1 MKQPATRP
9 GTRPRH
15 LDDATRQIESRLLRG
30 SCYGTAMTRFPP
42 LTAAIA
48 TLALPLALA
57 ACSSAGQFP
66 SLAMRD
72 FERTGQF
79 EPVRGE
85 DEATSGADDATGSPL
100 DNTAFADGELNA
112 RLEALLD
119 SARKANARF
128 EADRPSAERAVARAG
143 SVTSDSWAAAQIAV
157 SGLETSRSTA
167 MTALADLDRLYADS
181 RDAAPLE
188 ISPQTEAIAEAR
200 GQVANWVSAQDAVLV
215 ALAAKLRG

>member
-1 MKQPATRP
+1 
-9 GTRPRH
+9 
-15 LDDATRQIESRLLRG
+15 
-30 SCYGTAMTRFPP
+30 MTRFPP

-85 DEATSGADDATGSPL
+85 DEATSGGEDATGSPL
-100 DNTAFADGELNA
+100 DNTAFADGELDA
-112 RLEALLD
+112 RLEALLA

-143 SVTSDSWAAAQIAV
+143 SVSSDSWAAAQIAV
-157 SGLETSRSTA
+157 SDLETSRSTA